1 MFEEL
6 KLKKNILYKFIFLF
20 CLFYLVS
27 VDVSHATEN
36 NSKFSSSNF
45 TYGYYLAGQFARYIG
60 DQESAAKFYNIVLSK
75 DSENRDLQYR
85 TINLLV
91 SAGKIYEAIKL
102 AKSIKEY
109 DFDYSQ
115 SLVLTLLCVD
125 SVKAGNVSKAEEYLR
140 QIPYKG
146 LGELVRPVM
155 AAWIFASKNDL
166 SEVNAALDR
175 LGRNGKFASFLQ
187 YHKALIQD
195 YMNIEEARLS
205 YLNLM
210 QNKKTRTIR
219 AIESYGSYLRR
230 YGYADEAEQLFSK
243 NLPKNS
249 SSVIVQE
256 ARFFA
261 RKNPNLRVVNSA
273 PQGIAEAFYAA
284 AKALMQNNEYEI
296 ALLYSRL
303 AVYLRPHSS
312 ISNILLGEALDR
324 GEQWPDAIK
333 AYSKIDKESPLGWRA
348 RLRIARNLQR
358 LSRNDEAVSI
368 LSEMIKEKPKR
379 IDSLVALG
387 DIYRSEKQWLKA
399 IKNYNFALKR
409 INEFSSNH
417 WSLFYYRGI
426 AFERSKQWASAEPSF
441 LKALE
446 LKPDQPLVMNYL
458 AYSWVEQGVNLEKA
472 RIMIE
477 KAVSLRPRD
486 GYIVD
491 SLGWVL
497 FRLGDFNGAVKAL
510 ERAILL
516 QPDDPIINMHL
527 GDAYWKVKR
536 FREARF
542 QWERALVFEPEIK
555 DISLIKIRL
564 KEGLKEI

>member
-1 MFEEL
+1 MHKKL
-6 KLKKNILYKFIFLF
+6 KLKKNILIKFIFLF
-20 CLFYLVS
+20 CLSFIVS
-27 VDVSHATEN
+27 IANSNAAEN
-36 NSKFSSSNF
+36 NSRLSSSNF

-60 DQESAAKFYNIVLSK
+60 DQENAAKFYNIVLSK
-75 DSENRDLQYR
+75 DSDNLDLKYR

-91 SAGKIYEAIKL
+91 SAGKLQEAIKL
-102 AKSIKEY
+102 AESIKEY
-109 DFDYSQ
+109 DFDYNQ
-115 SLVLTLLCVD
+115 SLILTLLCVD
-125 SVKAGNVSKAEEYLR
+125 SVKAGNISKAERYLK

-166 SEVNAALDR
+166 LEVNAALDR
-175 LGRNGKFASFLQ
+175 LGINGKFTSFLQ

-195 YMNIEEARLS
+195 YMNIKDARLS

-210 QNKKTRTIR
+210 TNKKTRTIR

-230 YGYADEAEQLFSK
+230 YGYVDEAEQFFSK

-249 SSVIVQE
+249 TSIIVQE

-261 RKNPNLRVVNSA
+261 KKNPNLRVVNSA
-273 PQGIAEAFYAA
+273 SQGIAEAFYAA

-324 GEQWPDAIK
+324 GEQWSEAIK
-333 AYSKIDKESPLGWRA
+333 AYSKIDKESPLGWQA

-358 LSRNDEAVSI
+358 LSRNDDAIFI
-368 LSEMIKEKPKR
+368 LSEMIEEKPKR

-387 DIYRSEKQWLKA
+387 DIFRSEKKWLKA
-399 IKNYNFALKR
+399 IKNYNLALKR
-409 INEFSSNH
+409 INKFSINH

-426 AFERSKQWASAEPSF
+426 AFERSKQWTNAEPSF

-458 AYSWVEQGVNLEKA
+458 AYSWVEKGVNLERA

-497 FRLGDFNGAVKAL
+497 FRLGDYDGAVKAL

-555 DISLIKIRL
+555 EISLIKVRL